1 MCTSLDAF
9 ASKTAAVQDKYADG
23 SLGNVTGS
31 NSVNVFLGLGLA
43 WLVASIYH
51 AAKGDTFEVAG
62 GESLGFSVV
71 VFCVFA
77 MLCIVVMM
85 IRRFFPPIGG
95 ELGGPMIYKV
105 PTAIFFVFLWILYII
120 LSSLVSY
127 GHIESF

>member
-1 MCTSLDAF
+1 M
-9 ASKTAAVQDKYADG
+9 
-23 SLGNVTGS
+23 TGS

-71 VFCVFA
+71 IFCVFA
-77 MLCIVVMM
+77 VLCIIVMM
-85 IRRFFPPIGG
+85 VRRYMPQVKG
-95 ELGGPMIYKV
+95 ELGGPLIYKII
-105 PTAIFFVFLWILYII
+105 TASFFVLLWVVYII